1 MHFDSDVLQS
11 VDILTRAGGA
21 SPIAGLGARTRET
34 TAGIVQD
41 LVFVNG
47 GGCGCRAGI
56 FGGFFVDTVMF
67 PPLPAFRAAAP
78 ARPVATATF
87 GGVMVRGAGFL
98 GRAVLAGG
106 ARVHGIELLGI
117 LVEVGFVA
125 VGLPALRGGL
135 PE

>member
-11 VDILTRAGGA
+11 VDILTSAGGA
-21 SPIAGLGARTRET
+21 SSIAGLGARTRET
-34 TAGIVQD
+34 TAGVVQD
-41 LVFVNG
+41 LIFVNG
-47 GGCGCRAGI
+47 GGCGCRARI
-56 FGGFFVDTVMF
+56 FRGLFVDAVML

-78 ARPVATATF
+78 ALPLATATF
-87 GGVMVRGAGFL
+87 GGVVVRGARFL
-98 GRAVLAGG
+98 GRAVLASG
-106 ARVHGIELLGI
+106 AGVHRIELLGI